1 MSDVIV
7 AKIENRRGLR
17 RDLPQPLLPG
27 ELGFCLDTLQL
38 FIGADPDNI
47 NSVISPVIETFTPD
61 TQSMLYAND
70 VAQTQVIQVTL
81 TDVNDPVLDGEYG
94 ADIVVTA
101 YEYDSMG
108 DPINGMSFLGYFV
121 PPGSIPTITQGP
133 ARWFGDLSATPS
145 NEFVEVSGVVAL
157 VMDDNIYV
165 VTYAGAAA
173 EVINYVFEEPVSMT
187 RPGIVTVRQNVEIY
201 TETTQISGGG
211 GGGGDNS
218 NILMPGIRFPL
229 TPSAVWIPISG
240 FTFQLTAADAFV
252 VDYSLYDTTNVPA
265 EYTKVG
271 TLHITTDGVTASL
284 KDSGTDIDTSGDSI
298 TIEFR
303 AVVTGTTLS
312 VEYITSSPAPSTTFT
327 TNTRRWLSF

>member
-61 TQSMLYAND
+61 TQSMLYANS

-81 TDVNDPVLDGEYG
+81 TDVNTPVLDGEYG

-101 YEYDSMG
+101 YEYDTQGVPTS
-108 DPINGMSFLGYFV
+108 GMSFLGYFT
-121 PPGSIPTITQGP
+121 PPGTIPTITQGP
-133 ARWFGDLSATPS
+133 ARWFGDLLGNPT
-145 NEFVEVSGVVAL
+145 NEFVVVSGAVAL
-157 VMDDNIYV
+157 VMDDNIYTV
-165 VTYAGAAA
+165 QYAGAAA
-173 EVINYVFEEPVSMT
+173 EVMNFVFEEPVTMN
-187 RPGIVTVRQNVEIY
+187 RPGLVTVRQNVEIY
-201 TETTQISGGG
+201 TETTQVSG

-218 NILMPGIRFPL
+218 NILMPGIRFTLP
-229 TPSAVWIPISG
+229 PSVATWTPISG
-240 FTFQLTAADAFV
+240 FTFQLTSADAFV
-252 VDYSLYDTTNVPA
+252 VDYSLYDITNAPT

-271 TLHITTDGVTASL
+271 TLHITTDGTTASL
-284 KDSGTDIDTSGDSI
+284 IDSGTDIDTSGDSI
-298 TIEFR
+298 TVEFR
-303 AVVTGTTLS
+303 AVVSGTTLA
-312 VEYITSSPAPSTTFT
+312 VEYITSFPVPTMTFT